1 MKYNKGDLV
10 IFDKLAGPHLHGQHG
25 IIIDGNPRDRRRGR
39 HPPHPTVRVLVGG
52 KVEDIYIYDV
62 GDIIR
67 AGEHNDAKGTHIQA
81 R

>member
-25 IIIDGNPRDRRRGR
+25 IIIDGNPRDRRPCGHSCPR
-39 HPPHPTVRVLVGG
+39 VRVLVRG

-62 GDIIR
+62 GNIIR
-67 AGEHNDAKGTHIQA
+67 AGAHNDAKDTHIQA